1 LGRAWAA
8 NHNLRAVTVRQRID
22 NLAAEP
28 PVRDLGYVA
37 DQRLVAGALLGL
49 QLLAD
54 EIDALKAGRV
64 GAADIGTE
72 DDHAERDI
80 ASDVDMADIVDHLSE
95 LTAQVRKLT
104 KAIKRGTGTRG
115 IDQPV
120 TGKQNKKKKKSKK
133 SERSERSERSDDSP
147 GLE

>member
-8 NHNLRAVTVRQRID
+8 NRNLRAVTVRQRID

-64 GAADIGTE
+64 GAADTGME
-72 DDHAERDI
+72 DDRDI
-80 ASDVDMADIVDHLSE
+80 GGDVDIADIVDHLSE
-95 LTAQVRKLT
+95 LTTQVKKLT
-104 KAIKRGTGTRG
+104 KAVKRGTGIRG
-115 IDQPV
+115 SDKPG
-120 TGKQNKKKKKSKK
+120 TGKQKKKKTK
-133 SERSERSERSDDSP
+133 SEKSAKWEKSDDSP